1 MIVVASGI
9 FVVIMIITVI
19 MITIIIIIII
29 VVITVIVVVFVTR
42 FVIAG
47 VPVIH
52 ILTNP
57 FAAII
62 VTRVSRRLHV
72 AKLCPILMCVRCVV
86 LSRIGT
92 LHGYECMCHIRA
104 CVICRQSKLVA
115 ERHVGIHGSTQ
126 R

>member
-1 MIVVASGI
+1 MIVVVSGI

-19 MITIIIIIII
+19 MIMIIIIII
-29 VVITVIVVVFVTR
+29 VIITVIVVVFVTR

-47 VPVIH
+47 VLVIR

-62 VTRVSRRLHV
+62 VTRVSSRLDV
-72 AKLCPILMCVRCVV
+72 AKLCPILMCVRCVA
-86 LSRIGT
+86 LSRVGT

-104 CVICRQSKLVA
+104 
-115 ERHVGIHGSTQ
+115 
-126 R
+126 